1 MTILEEDRLV
11 AGIELGGTK
20 AIALIARG
28 RDVLASARFPTEAPA
43 VTLAALGRQLDDWQA
58 AHGRFEALGIASFGP
73 LGLDR
78 TRPDYGRITST
89 PKPGW
94 QQVDLVGHFSQRFGV
109 PVGFDTDVA
118 GAAIAEHRWGAGQGD
133 RVLVY
138 LTVGTGVGGGVLI
151 DGRPVH
157 GLIHPELGHIRVR
170 RATGDGF
177 AGVCPFHGDCLE
189 GLISGPAIAARAG
202 MPGDKV
208 DDDHPLWDRVAGE
221 MAEAIAIWMLTLSP
235 QRILIGGGVFHKRE
249 RMFAALQARTAERL
263 GGYLAGIGEAELA
276 DIVVPPGLGDMAGP
290 LGAVALAY
298 RA

>member
-1 MTILEEDRLV
+1 
-11 AGIELGGTK
+11 
-20 AIALIARG
+20 
-28 RDVLASARFPTEAPA
+28 VLASARFPTEAPGT
-43 VTLAALGRQLDDWQA
+43 TLAALGEQLDAWQDE
-58 AHGRFEALGIASFGP
+58 HGRVEAIGIASFGP
-73 LGLDR
+73 VGLDR

-94 QQVDLVGHFSQRFGV
+94 QQVDLVGHFAARFTV
-109 PVGFDTDVA
+109 PIGFDTDVA

-138 LTVGTGVGGGVLI
+138 LTVGTGVGGGVLV
-151 DGRPVH
+151 DGKPVH

-170 RATGDGF
+170 RAPGDAF

-189 GLISGPAIAARAG
+189 GLVSGPAIAARAG
-202 MPGDKV
+202 IPGERIG
-208 DDDHPLWDRVAGE
+208 DDDPVWDKIVGE
-221 MAEAIAIWMLTLSP
+221 MAEAIAALMLTLSP
-235 QRILIGGGVFHKRE
+235 QRILIGGGVFQKRE
-249 RMFAALQARTAERL
+249 GLFDRLRVRTTDLL
-263 GGYLAGIGEAELA
+263 GGYLAGIGAGELA

>member
-1 MTILEEDRLV
+1 LTILDEDRLV

-20 AIALIARG
+20 AIALVARG
-28 RDVLASARFPTEAPA
+28 RDVLASARFPTEGPDG
-43 VTLAALGRQLDDWQA
+43 TLDAIARQLEAWQA
-58 AHGRFEALGIASFGP
+58 DHGRFEALGIASFGP

-78 TRPDYGRITST
+78 IAPDYGRITST

-94 QQVDLVGHFSQRFGV
+94 QQVDLVGYFTQRFGV

-138 LTVGTGVGGGVLI
+138 LTIGTGVGGGVLI
-151 DGRPVH
+151 DGQPVH
-157 GLIHPELGHIRVR
+157 GLVHPELGHIRVR
-170 RATGDGF
+170 RAAGDDF
-177 AGVCPFHGDCLE
+177 AGACPFHGDCLE

-202 MPGDKV
+202 MPGERIGDG
-208 DDDHPLWDRVAGE
+208 DPLWDRVAGE
-221 MAEAIAIWMLTLSP
+221 MAEAIAILMLTLSP
-235 QRILIGGGVFHKRE
+235 QRILIGGGVVQTRAG
-249 RMFAALQARTAERL
+249 MFAALRRRTADL
-263 GGYLAGIGEAELA
+263 LSGYIAGIGEAELA
-276 DIVVPPGLGDMAGP
+276 GIIIPPGLGDKAGP

>member
-1 MTILEEDRLV
+1 MTTGENRLV

-20 AIALIARG
+20 AIVLIARG
-28 RDVLASARFPTEAPA
+28 RDVLASARFPTETPDR
-43 VTLAALGRQLDDWQA
+43 TLAAVGDRLEGWRA
-58 AHGRFEALGIASFGP
+58 EHGPVEAIGIASFGP
-73 LGLDR
+73 LGLDPD
-78 TRPDYGRITST
+78 RPDYGRITTT

-94 QQVDLVGHFSQRFGV
+94 QQVDLVGHFAARFGV
-109 PVGFDTDVA
+109 PIGFDTDVA
-118 GAAIAEHRWGAGQGD
+118 GAALAEHRWGAGRGD

-157 GLIHPELGHIRVR
+157 GLIHPEPGHLRVR
-170 RATGDGF
+170 RDEGDAF
-177 AGVCPFHGDCLE
+177 AGVCPIHGDCLE
-189 GLISGPAIAARAG
+189 GLISGPAIAARTG
-202 MPGDKV
+202 MPGDRIG
-208 DDDHPLWDRVAGE
+208 DDDPVWGSVAAE
-221 MAEAIAIWMLTLSP
+221 MAEALAMLMLTLSP

-249 RMFAALQARTAERL
+249 RLFASLRVRVARLL

-298 RA
+298 RT